1 MNHTNN
7 PCELIVFLI
16 CGGVDCHWIV
26 WPFINGKSG
35 GLNKTGISLAI
46 LAVFELSTRNST
58 AFRLAALPVTPS
70 HRSWL
75 SPALALGSL
84 IFTIH
89 NLLADSSTLIAWSWT
104 GYEDGLPRGPVPHL
118 HCGLTIIVQ
127 CLGLA
132 LGLYACTES
141 YQINAPESGP
151 SQTRIKNQRF
161 IDQSVTNHIYA
172 FITHPS
178 FYAFGATSTYVLY
191 MYENWTGY
199 AGGLG
204 VGFFVMCITPF
215 VFEQVAATRIYAGRM
230 LGTAFVVYCLLNLA
244 SIFTVAY
251 AFVPGGTYFRERTN
265 W

>member
-1 MNHTNN
+1 MSGL
-7 PCELIVFLI
+7 CFL
-16 CGGVDCHWIV
+16 CVARVYYHWAV
-26 WPFINGKSG
+26 WPFTNGKSG
-35 GLNKTGISLAI
+35 GLNKTGILLAI
-46 LAVFELSTRNST
+46 MAIFELSTRN
-58 AFRLAALPVTPS
+58 FRLAALPATPN

-141 YQINAPESGP
+141 YQIIAPESGP
-151 SQTRIKNQRF
+151 SQIRIKDGGF
-161 IDQSVTNHIYA
+161 IDQSVTYHIRA

-178 FYAFGATSTYVLY
+178 FYALGATSAYVLY

-199 AGGLG
+199 VGGLG
-204 VGFFVMCITPF
+204 VGFFMMCITPF
-215 VFEQVAATRIYAGRM
+215 IFEQVAASRIYAGRM

-251 AFVPGGTYFRERTN
+251 AFVPGGIYFRERTN

>member
-1 MNHTNN
+1 MSQL
-7 PCELIVFLI
+7 CSSCVAR
-16 CGGVDCHWIV
+16 VYCHWAV

-35 GLNKTGISLAI
+35 GFNRTGISLAI
-46 LAVFELSTRNST
+46 LAIFELSTRNST
-58 AFRLAALPVTPS
+58 AFRLTALPVTPN

-104 GYEDGLPRGPVPHL
+104 GYEDGLPQGPVPHL

-132 LGLYACTES
+132 LGLCSCTES
-141 YQINAPESGP
+141 YQITAPELEP
-151 SQTRIKNQRF
+151 SQIRIKTSRF
-161 IDQSVTNHIYA
+161 IGQSVYIRA
-172 FITHPS
+172 LITHPS
-178 FYAFGATSTYVLY
+178 FYAFGATSAYVLY

-204 VGFFVMCITPF
+204 VGFFMMCITPF
-215 VFEQVAATRIYAGRM
+215 VLEQVSAMRIYAGRM
-230 LGTAFVVYCLLNLA
+230 LGTAFVVYCLLVLS

-251 AFVPGGTYFRERTN
+251 AFVPGGVYFRERTN